1 MVAIIS
7 IKCIQIYNIDSSILF
22 PKKETSLLQRC
33 NVAEGLSYLKSEVP
47 NRYYFEIINRIDK
60 NTIRHLIQHCN
71 TATTQQLM
79 A

>member
-22 PKKETSLLQRC
+22 PKKETSLLQRL

-47 NRYYFEIINRIDK
+47 NRYYFEIMINRIDK
-60 NTIRHLIQHCN
+60 KYY
-71 TATTQQLM
+71 
-79 A
+79 